1 MSREHKFEMI
11 EHTADIGVVG
21 RGDTMADAFE
31 NIAFGMFS
39 IMADLDKYKPTVSKV
54 VHAAGTDD
62 IEMLQRF
69 LSQLIVLFE
78 ADRLLPL
85 DIEITEIS
93 MGRLTCWV
101 SARPIGD
108 DIEWLG
114 PSVKAVTYHQMA
126 VENKKGEWTAKAI
139 FDV

>member
-31 NIAFGMFS
+31 SVAYGMFS
-39 IMADLDKYKPTVSKV
+39 IMADLDKYKPTANKV

-62 IEMLQRF
+62 VEMLERF
-69 LSQLIVLFE
+69 LSQLIVLFDG
-78 ADRLLPL
+78 DRLLPL

-101 SARPIGD
+101 SVRPMGD

-126 VENKKGEWTAKAI
+126 VENKNGEWIARAI